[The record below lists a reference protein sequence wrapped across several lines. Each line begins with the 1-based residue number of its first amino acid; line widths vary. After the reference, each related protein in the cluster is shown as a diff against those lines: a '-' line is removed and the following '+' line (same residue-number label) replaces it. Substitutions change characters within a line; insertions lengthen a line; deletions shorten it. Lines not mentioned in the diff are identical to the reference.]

1 MLEEEHVTLSKRMK
15 RSFEQRIE
23 ITELGIGTSIPMD
36 LCFNSL
42 LHLLFLLLLVCSNLA
57 MNQKN
62 ILGGE
67 LEPCSF
73 DPLTGWFRDGYCR

>member
-1 MLEEEHVTLSKRMK
+1 MK
-15 RSFEQRIE
+15 RFVEQHIE
-23 ITELGIGTSIPMD
+23 ITELRIGQGIPIAMD
-36 LCFNSL
+36 LCFTSL

-73 DPLTGWFRDGYCR
+73 DPLTGWFRDGYCRLGVDFLICL

>member
-1 MLEEEHVTLSKRMK
+1 
-15 RSFEQRIE
+15 
-23 ITELGIGTSIPMD
+23 MD
-36 LCFNSL
+36 LCFTSL

-73 DPLTGWFRDGYCR
+73 DPLTGWFRDGYCRLGEDILISVIF